1 MNGNDHQR
9 LLVRTA
15 QLYYEQEL
23 TQASISQRLGLS
35 RQKVQ
40 RLLSKAR
47 EQGIVRINIR
57 PVMGVYAAL
66 EQGLEE
72 RFGLDEAIVVDTST
86 LGFGDVVEALYRH
99 VMARVGA

>member
-57 PVMGVYAAL
+57 PVMGVYAGL
-66 EQGLEE
+66 EQELEQ
-72 RFGLDEAIVVDTST
+72 
-86 LGFGDVVEALYRH
+86 H
-99 VMARVGA
+99 